1 MNNLN
6 LSDDK
11 VNALLNMASQ
21 KLGKSPDDLKSQLQS
36 GNLDSLMGGIDPKA
50 ASQIQNLLSNPAAL
64 EALMKNEQLR
74 KLLGGLGR

>member
-11 VNALLNMASQ
+11 VNALLNMAGQ
-21 KLGKSPDDLKSQLQS
+21 KLGKNPSDLKDQLQS
-36 GNLDSLMGGIDPKA
+36 GNIDSLMSGLDPKA